1 MRVDFANILGEDIP
15 NMLDNVRKLESKLT
29 PQLALIQ
36 SNRDKIDPVLLAEL
50 DKAMDLIK
58 DAKTKLNAVNN
69 NK

>member
-15 NMLDNVRKLESKLT
+15 NMLDNVRNLESKLT

-58 DAKTKLNAVNN
+58 DAKTKLNAINN

>member
-1 MRVDFANILGEDIP
+1 MRVDFTNILGEDIP
-15 NMLDNVRKLESKLT
+15 NMLDNVRNLESKLT

-58 DAKTKLNAVNN
+58 DAKTKLNAINN

>member
-58 DAKTKLNAVNN
+58 DAKIKLNAVNN